1 MTPDH
6 GADAGGDPA
15 DLQAKQALREEV
27 WQALIDEDAAR
38 FPGARGRIPNF
49 VGAEAAADR
58 LRGLEVWRHAAVV
71 KSNPDSPQWPVRQR
85 ALADGL
91 VLYLAVPR
99 LAQQQ
104 PFLRLDPAGL
114 DVAPRAAS
122 SIKGAET
129 HGQLVAVE
137 DLEPVDLVVSGCVAV
152 DRAGARLGKGGGF
165 ADLEFALAQAAGVI
179 TEDTTVV
186 TTVHQAQIVDTG
198 RIPMTDHDVPVD
210 LVITPDEMVRCGRRH
225 PRPDGIEWDQLTEEK
240 IASIP
245 LLQRWQQ
252 QSSTR

>member
-1 MTPDH
+1 MTSDH
-6 GADAGGDPA
+6 AANAGGDPA
-15 DLQAKQALREEV
+15 DLQAKRALREEV
-27 WQALIDEDAAR
+27 WQALIDQGAAR

-58 LRGLEVWRHAAVV
+58 LRGLQVWRRAAVV

-91 VLYLAVPR
+91 MLYLAVPR
-99 LAQQQ
+99 LAKHQ
-104 PFLRLDPAGL
+104 PFLRLDPASL
-114 DVAPRAAS
+114 AVTPRAAS
-122 SIKGAET
+122 SIKGAKN

-137 DLEPVDLVVSGCVAV
+137 DLEPVELVVSGCVAV

-165 ADLEFALAQAAGVI
+165 ADLEFAVAQAAGII

-186 TTVHQAQIVDTG
+186 TTVHPAQIVDSG

-210 LVITPDEMVRCGRRH
+210 LVITPDEVVRCEQHH
-225 PRPDGIEWDQLTEEK
+225 PRPDGIHWEQLTEEK
-240 IASIP
+240 IVSIP
-245 LLQRWQQ
+245 LLRRWQ